1 MNRYFNHLMLLSASL
16 LLLLASCKKDE
27 AKIYFTGGTA
37 PVLTSSVTTDSI
49 PLHAADSTTT
59 AAMFSWTNPN
69 YQFND
74 GVSSM
79 NVTYYLEFDTVGANF
94 TNPKMVTVSF
104 SSDLSTSFTES
115 SLNSLINN
123 GLQLQ
128 DSVQHQ
134 IQVRLESFLA
144 PITSA
149 SPQGAPLYSSTFNYK
164 VTPYT
169 IPPKVTPP
177 TTGELYIVGSATPGG
192 SAHGWDNPITNTPV
206 NQQKFTKISSTEY
219 KITLPLIG
227 GGAYDLLPVNGSW
240 SVKYNVVS
248 NSAAGLPTAGSFQY
262 STGPGQ
268 DVPGPAATGTYTID
282 VNFQTGTFS
291 VTQ

>member
-1 MNRYFNHLMLLSASL
+1 MNRYFNHLVLLSASG

-27 AKIYFTGGTA
+27 AKVYYAGGTT

-49 PLHAADSTTT
+49 PLHAADSTNI
-59 AAMFSWTNPN
+59 AATFSWTNPN
-69 YQFND
+69 YQFNT
-74 GVSSM
+74 GISSM

-94 TNPKMVTVSF
+94 TSPNMVAVSF
-104 SSDLSTSFTES
+104 NSDLSTSFTES
-115 SLNSLINN
+115 ALNSLINN
-123 GLQLQ
+123 GLKLN

-149 SPQGAPLYSSTFNYK
+149 SPLGAPLYSTSFNYK
-164 VTPYT
+164 VTPYK

-177 TTGELYIVGSATPGG
+177 STGQLYIVGSATPGG

-206 NQQKFTKISSTEY
+206 SQQQFQQKSPTEY
-219 KITLPLIG
+219 TITLPLIG
-227 GGAYDLLPVNGSW
+227 GGAYDLLPVDGSW
-240 SVKYNVVS
+240 NVKYNVAS
-248 NSAAGLPTAGSFQY
+248 NTASGLPTSGSFQY
-262 STGPGQ
+262 STGPGA
-268 DVPGPAATGTYTID
+268 DIPGPSASGTYTID

>member
-1 MNRYFNHLMLLSASL
+1 MNRYFNNLVLLSASG

-27 AKIYFTGGTA
+27 AKLYYTGGTA

-49 PLHAADSTTT
+49 PLHAADSTNT

-69 YQFND
+69 YQFSD
-74 GVSSM
+74 GISSM

-94 TNPKMVTVSF
+94 TNPKMVAVSF
-104 SSDLSTSFTES
+104 SSDLSTSYTES
-115 SLNSLINN
+115 ALNSLLNN

-144 PITSA
+144 PISSG

-164 VTPYT
+164 VTPYK

-177 TTGELYIVGSATPGG
+177 ASGTLYIVGSATPGG

-206 NQQKFTKISSTEY
+206 SQQQFTQVSPTEY
-219 KITLPLIG
+219 KITIPLIG
-227 GGAYDLLPVNGSW
+227 GGEYKLISVNGSW
-240 SVKYNVVS
+240 TNQWSVATADTYPTGGPFVFNGA
-248 NSAAGLPTAGSFQY
+248 NSIA
-262 STGPGQ
+262 
-268 DVPGPAATGTYTID
+268 PAASGTYTID